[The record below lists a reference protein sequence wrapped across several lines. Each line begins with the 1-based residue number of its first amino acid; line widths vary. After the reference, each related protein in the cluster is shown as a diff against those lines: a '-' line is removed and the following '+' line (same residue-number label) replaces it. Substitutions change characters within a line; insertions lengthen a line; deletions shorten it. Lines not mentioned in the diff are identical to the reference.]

1 MVRLLQ
7 APIATPDSPQNWCG
21 PFDRGFSFAL
31 EDYSTLAGMENGAL
45 LLPFSV
51 GAFLLL
57 GIGSLVR
64 VFGVLGFRT
73 FWPLACVALWTGLSA
88 FW

>member
-7 APIATPDSPQNWCG
+7 APIATPDSHQNWCG
-21 PFDRGFSFAL
+21 SFDRGFSFAL

-57 GIGSLVR
+57 GSLVR